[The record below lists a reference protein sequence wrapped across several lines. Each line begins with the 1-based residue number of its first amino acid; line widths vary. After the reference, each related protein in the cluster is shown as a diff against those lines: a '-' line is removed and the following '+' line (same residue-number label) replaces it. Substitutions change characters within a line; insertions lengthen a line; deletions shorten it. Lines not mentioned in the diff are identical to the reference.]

1 MVFVDK
7 LSNIF
12 PMDEILPY
20 LKSSGVGEMLRAAE
34 GEAVREYTMLFFG
47 IIIIIKNDIQSRV
60 KIVIKILY
68 FIIYLLLL
76 NILF

>member
-1 MVFVDK
+1 
-7 LSNIF
+7 
-12 PMDEILPY
+12 MDEILPY

>member
-1 MVFVDK
+1 LVFVDK